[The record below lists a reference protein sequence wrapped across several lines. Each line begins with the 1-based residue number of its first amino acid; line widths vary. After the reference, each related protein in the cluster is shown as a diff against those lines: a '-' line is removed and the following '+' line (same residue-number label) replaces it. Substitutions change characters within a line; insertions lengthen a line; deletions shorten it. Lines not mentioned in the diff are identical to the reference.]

1 MKRNIIT
8 LLFFLVPAL
17 YTQAQQTE
25 KTLRNVNQFTDLT
38 LGAGSSQFTAS
49 AAYVRNWKLGKRKRL
64 EAGFGA
70 RFTGYFGNNLY
81 YRTAPAILTSGKTG
95 PGVFFADDILPNIDS
110 VLFPRSQV
118 NMINITLNLGYNIT
132 KRISA
137 GLNIDLIGF
146 SFGKKQEG
154 IFYANNFATG
164 VPVTARPTS
173 VNLFLISDN
182 DRGSLNSEF
191 FARYKWN
198 DSWSVKLA
206 FQFLFAEYTTDRK
219 IQTTP
224 GGDMND
230 RFRKKMSGAAVGIA
244 YNIKSFKKAK
254 L

>member
-1 MKRNIIT
+1 MKKKIFPA
-8 LLFFLVPAL
+8 LLFMLLSL
-17 YTQAQQTE
+17 YAQAQTKVQ
-25 KTLRNVNQFTDLT
+25 RHVNQFADVTF
-38 LGAGSSQFTAS
+38 GVGSSQFTGSAS
-49 AAYVRNWKLGKRKRL
+49 YVRNWKLGKRKRL

-70 RFTGYFGNNLY
+70 RFTSYFGSDLY

-118 NMINITLNLGYNIT
+118 NMFNLTLNLGYNIT

-146 SFGKKQEG
+146 SFGKKQNG
-154 IFYANNFATG
+154 IYYANNFATG
-164 VPVTARPTS
+164 IPVTAKPTP

-182 DRGSLNSEF
+182 DKGSLNSEF

-198 DSWSVKLA
+198 DSWSIKLA
-206 FQFLFAEYTTDRK
+206 FQFLFAEYTTDGK
-219 IQTTP
+219 VQTTP
-224 GGDMND
+224 GGDKND
-230 RFRKKMSGAAVGIA
+230 RFRKKMSGVAVGAA
-244 YNIKSFKKAK
+244 YSLKSFKKAK